1 MRMDMNDFLNKVS
14 GEVVDVITEF
24 IEDNFDT
31 EDFSE
36 QDMGGLPK
44 LSTNILQTLQ
54 VNIARL
60 WGRDFSTSLFFL
72 CMENCGDIMEF
83 VDHMFTT

>member
-1 MRMDMNDFLNKVS
+1 MRMNMNDFLNKVS

-36 QDMGGLPK
+36 QDMGEL
-44 LSTNILQTLQ
+44 TEAIN
-54 VNIARL
+54 
-60 WGRDFSTSLFFL
+60 
-72 CMENCGDIMEF
+72 EY
-83 VDHMFTT
+83 FTDLASEYC

>member
-31 EDFSE
+31 EDFFRAGH
-36 QDMGGLPK
+36 GGAYRSYQRIFYRPCK
-44 LSTNILQTLQ
+44 
-54 VNIARL
+54 
-60 WGRDFSTSLFFL
+60 
-72 CMENCGDIMEF
+72 
-83 VDHMFTT
+83 

>member
-36 QDMGGLPK
+36 QDMGEL
-44 LSTNILQTLQ
+44 TEAIN
-54 VNIARL
+54 
-60 WGRDFSTSLFFL
+60 
-72 CMENCGDIMEF
+72 EY
-83 VDHMFTT
+83 FTELASEYC

>member
-1 MRMDMNDFLNKVS
+1 MNMNDFLNKVS

-36 QDMGGLPK
+36 QDMGEL
-44 LSTNILQTLQ
+44 TEAINEYACDWYILDSIEPFDIIM
-54 VNIARL
+54 IA
-60 WGRDFSTSLFFL
+60 
-72 CMENCGDIMEF
+72 
-83 VDHMFTT
+83 

>member
-24 IEDNFDT
+24 IDDNFDT

-36 QDMGGLPK
+36 QDMGEL
-44 LSTNILQTLQ
+44 TEAIN
-54 VNIARL
+54 
-60 WGRDFSTSLFFL
+60 
-72 CMENCGDIMEF
+72 EY
-83 VDHMFTT
+83 FTDLASEYC

>member
-1 MRMDMNDFLNKVS
+1 MRMGMNDFLNKVS

-36 QDMGGLPK
+36 QDMGEL
-44 LSTNILQTLQ
+44 TEAIN
-54 VNIARL
+54 
-60 WGRDFSTSLFFL
+60 
-72 CMENCGDIMEF
+72 EY
-83 VDHMFTT
+83 FTDLASEYC